1 MKIIAFAA
9 AAVVIAAGSAFA
21 GSDHFDPGAVLSST
35 SGLDASHTAS
45 VNKKTASPAQ
55 GSALGSKTK
64 TTSPYNP
71 ADDHGRG
78 IWGR

>member
-21 GSDHFDPGAVLSST
+21 GSDHFDPGAILSTT
-35 SGLDASHTAS
+35 SGLDASHTTS
-45 VNKKTASPAQ
+45 VSKIASPAQ
-55 GSALGSKTK
+55 GSALGSKT
-64 TTSPYNP
+64 TSPYNP
-71 ADDHGRG
+71 ADNHGRG